1 FGYSSHYCTVDN
13 PNDARFAACSYFE
26 AGVPVFDIQDPYRP
40 KEIAYYKPPP
50 VSRSIPRPHH
60 PPRSGEKRAT
70 HRTSSNIRWLRRGET
85 TELWFTS
92 QDNGFQIVR
101 FTNALAAIGKSMV
114 GRDAVRDLP

>member
-1 FGYSSHYCTVDN
+1 
-13 PNDARFAACSYFE
+13 
-26 AGVPVFDIQDPYRP
+26 
-40 KEIAYYKPPP
+40 
-50 VSRSIPRPHH
+50 
-60 PPRSGEKRAT
+60 
-70 HRTSSNIRWLRRGET
+70 LRRGET